1 MIQMET
7 KTETIHP
14 KIKKI
19 TFNCPEQ
26 VFKKMDEA
34 MINGHFSSRTDL
46 ILTSL
51 RSYLG
56 IT

>member
-1 MIQMET
+1 MIYME
-7 KTETIHP
+7 TETIHP